1 MDKNSLAHTKW
12 NCKYHIV
19 FAPKYRRQIIYG
31 KVKVEIGKILLI
43 FEIWAYVQTFS
54 FKIVK
59 KAAVQPATFPQIM
72 CLGMMIFT
80 VVLLIQSI
88 LKLQKM
94 DPNDP
99 MMEPAASINALK
111 NKGVQAG
118 LFVIVLCIAYAA
130 LFEVLGYVLIS
141 AIVAAIIMYLIGK
154 RDVKQILLVSIL
166 VPLLMWFVFYK
177 LLTVN
182 IPMGVLQPLRNL
194 VDML

>member
-1 MDKNSLAHTKW
+1 LKKTNTKAFT
-12 NCKYHIV
+12 NLV
-19 FAPKYRRQIIYG
+19 AS
-31 KVKVEIGKILLI
+31 VILLA
-43 FEIWAYVQTFS
+43 FEIWAYVMTLD

-72 CLGMMIFT
+72 CIGMMVFT

-88 LKLQKM
+88 IKLQKM
-94 DPNDP
+94 NPDDP
-99 MMEPAASINALK
+99 MMQPAASINLLK

-118 LFVIVLCIAYAA
+118 AFVIVLCIAYAA

-141 AIVAAIIMYLIGK
+141 AIIAAIIMWLIGK
-154 RDVKQILLVSIL
+154 RDVKQIILVSVL

-182 IPMGVLQPLRNL
+182 IPMGVLQPLKNL
-194 VDML
+194 VDMI

>member
-1 MDKNSLAHTKW
+1 MKKTQTKAFANLVASL
-12 NCKYHIV
+12 
-19 FAPKYRRQIIYG
+19 
-31 KVKVEIGKILLI
+31 ILLA
-43 FEIWAYVQTFS
+43 FEIWAYVQTFG

-72 CLGMMIFT
+72 AIGMMVFT
-80 VVLLIQSI
+80 VVLLVQSL
-88 LKLQKM
+88 LKLKNM
-94 DPNDP
+94 NEDDPLAA
-99 MMEPAASINALK
+99 PAASINVFK

-118 LFVIVLCIAYAA
+118 VFVIVLCIAYAA

-141 AIVAAIIMYLIGK
+141 AIVAAIIMVLIGK

-194 VDML
+194 IDLI